1 MLQYLLIGASYALAA
16 GLQPGPLQAFFL
28 AKVAENGWRRTL
40 PAAFAPLISDGPI
53 ALVALLI
60 LSYLPDSFQ
69 EILQIAGGLLL
80 LHFAWS
86 AFRNW
91 KTDQT
96 SNPEISTSTPATVL
110 QAALVNLF
118 NPNPYLGWSLVMGPA
133 VLLAWGENP
142 FFAISLLGAFYLVMI
157 STSMVLI
164 LLMGTTGLLNQSG
177 RRTLLL
183 ISALLLAGLGIYY
196 LGTGGWALIKS
207 T

>member
-1 MLQYLLIGASYALAA
+1 MDLYSLLVRFENSNFYL
-16 GLQPGPLQAFFL
+16 
-28 AKVAENGWRRTL
+28 
-40 PAAFAPLISDGPI
+40 
-53 ALVALLI
+53 ALL
-60 LSYLPDSFQ
+60 LY
-69 EILQIAGGLLL
+69 
-80 LHFAWS
+80 FAWS

-110 QAALVNLF
+110 QAALVNLL

-142 FFAISLLGAFYLVMI
+142 FFAISLLGVFYLVMI

-207 T
+207 A

>member
-1 MLQYLLIGASYALAA
+1 MLQYLMIGASYALAA

-28 AKVAENGWRRTL
+28 TKVAENGWRRTL

-53 ALVALLI
+53 ALIALLI

-80 LHFAWS
+80 LYFAWS
-86 AFRNW
+86 TFRSW
-91 KTDQT
+91 KTNQT
-96 SNPEISTSTPATVL
+96 SNPENSTSTPATVL

-118 NPNPYLGWSLVMGPA
+118 NPNPYLGWSLVMGPT
-133 VLLAWGENP
+133 VLLAWGEKP
-142 FFAISLLGAFYLVMI
+142 LYAISLLGAFYLVMI

-164 LLMGTTGLLNQSG
+164 LLMGTTGFLNQSG
-177 RRTLLL
+177 RRILLL

-196 LGTGGWALIKS
+196 LGTGGYALIKPA
-207 T
+207 

>member
-53 ALVALLI
+53 ALIALLI

-80 LHFAWS
+80 LYFAWS

-110 QAALVNLF
+110 QAALVNLL

-142 FFAISLLGAFYLVMI
+142 FFAISLLGVFYLVMI

-164 LLMGTTGLLNQSG
+164 LLMGTTGLLNQRG

-207 T
+207 A

>member
-16 GLQPGPLQAFFL
+16 SLQPGPLQAFFL

-60 LSYLPDSFQ
+60 LSYLPNSFQ

-80 LHFAWS
+80 LYFAWS
-86 AFRNW
+86 SLRIW
-91 KTDQT
+91 KTNQT
-96 SNPEISTSTPATVL
+96 SNPGNSTSTPATVL

-133 VLLAWGENP
+133 VLLAWGEKP
-142 FFAISLLGAFYLVMI
+142 LYAISLLGAFYLVMI

-164 LLMGTTGLLNQSG
+164 LLMGTTGLLNQRG
-177 RRTLLL
+177 RRILLL

-196 LGTGGWALIKS
+196 LGIGGWALINS
-207 T
+207 V

>member
-53 ALVALLI
+53 ALIALLI

-80 LHFAWS
+80 LYFAWS

-142 FFAISLLGAFYLVMI
+142 FFAISCNVWRFKMAFCEEPSLSLYELIPQFDLSMI
-157 STSMVLI
+157 YSPLI
-164 LLMGTTGLLNQSG
+164 
-177 RRTLLL
+177 
-183 ISALLLAGLGIYY
+183 
-196 LGTGGWALIKS
+196 
-207 T
+207 

>member
-28 AKVAENGWRRTL
+28 AKVVENGWRRTL

-80 LHFAWS
+80 LYFAWS
-86 AFRNW
+86 SFRSW

-96 SNPEISTSTPATVL
+96 SNSGNSTSTPATIL
-110 QAALVNLF
+110 QAALVNLL

-133 VLLAWGENP
+133 VLLAWGEKP
-142 FFAISLLGAFYLVMI
+142 LFAISLLGAFYLVMI

-164 LLMGTTGLLNQSG
+164 LLMGTTSFLNQQG
-177 RRTLLL
+177 RRSLLFV
-183 ISALLLAGLGIYY
+183 SGFLLACLSVYY
-196 LGTGGWALIKS
+196 LGTGAWALFNS
-207 T
+207 A